1 MRILTNDVFE
11 EKITGVVV
19 QAEENSTKIT
29 ARPKIEEL
37 KVMIKDQGWPVL
49 LVKQKINNKDIYT
62 HLDLYSL
69 LNFIEAFKRES
80 LWKE

>member
-1 MRILTNDVFE
+1 MKIIMNDVFE

-19 QAEENSTKIT
+19 QTEENSTKII
-29 ARPKIEEL
+29 ARPKIEEF
-37 KVMIKDQGWPVL
+37 KVIIKDQGWPVL
-49 LVKQKINNKDIYT
+49 LVKQKINSKDIYT

-69 LNFIEAFKRES
+69 LDFIEAFKRET

>member
-80 LWKE
+80 L